1 MVSVECRNL
10 TKFFGYRRVLE
21 GVCVRVEQGE
31 TLVVTGRN
39 GSGKT
44 TLLRLISGLA
54 KPTSGE
60 VVISVN
66 GQPLDSDA
74 VYHHLGF
81 VTPDLSLYTELTAL
95 ENLAFFA
102 ALRGLPTERHGVR
115 SLLHECL
122 AGVGLEERA
131 DDLLRDFSSGLK
143 QRLKLAFAV
152 LHRPA
157 VLLLDEPTSNLDA
170 AGVEI
175 VERLIRE
182 QKQRGIVI
190 LATNNAE
197 ELKHGDQILRLSP

>member
-1 MVSVECRNL
+1 MTFVECRNL
-10 TKFFGYRRVLE
+10 TKFFGYRRVFE
-21 GVCVRVEQGE
+21 GVCLRAEQGE

-66 GQPLDSDA
+66 GQPLDSDE

-81 VTPDLSLYTELTAL
+81 VTPDMSLYTELTAL
-95 ENLAFFA
+95 ENLSFFA
-102 ALRGLPTERHGVR
+102 SLRGLQLSNGDLREH
-115 SLLHECL
+115 L
-122 AGVGLEERA
+122 AEVGLEERA
-131 DDLLRDFSSGLK
+131 DDVLRDFSSGLK

-175 VERLIRE
+175 VERLIRD
-182 QKQRGIVI
+182 QKQRGVVI

-197 ELKHGDQILRLSP
+197 ELKHGDQILRLGG

>member
-10 TKFFGYRRVLE
+10 TKSFGYRCVLE
-21 GVCVRVEQGE
+21 GVCLRVEQGE

-39 GSGKT
+39 GAGKT
-44 TLLRLISGLA
+44 TLLRLIAGLS
-54 KPTSGE
+54 KPTRGE
-60 VVISVN
+60 VVIAVN
-66 GQPLDSDA
+66 GQPLDSEE
-74 VYHHLGF
+74 VHRHVGF
-81 VTPDLSLYTELTAL
+81 VTPDLSLYAELTAL

-102 ALRGLPTERHGVR
+102 ALRGLPTQRHDAR
-115 SLLHECL
+115 CLHEYL
-122 AGVGLEERA
+122 GAVGLLERA

-175 VERLIRE
+175 VERLIRD
-182 QKQRGIVI
+182 QKQRGVVI

>member
-1 MVSVECRNL
+1 MTFVECRNL
-10 TKFFGYRRVLE
+10 TKFFGNRRVFE
-21 GVCVRVEQGE
+21 GVCVRAEQGE

-54 KPTSGE
+54 KPTNGE
-60 VVISVN
+60 VVIAVN
-66 GQPLDSDA
+66 GQPLDSDE
-74 VYHHLGF
+74 VFHHVGF

-95 ENLAFFA
+95 ENLSFFA
-102 ALRGLPTERHGVR
+102 CLRGLRLSNGDLRERLR
-115 SLLHECL
+115 E
-122 AGVGLEERA
+122 VGLQGRA

-152 LHRPA
+152 LHHPA

-175 VERLIRE
+175 VERLIRD
-182 QKQRGIVI
+182 QKQRGVVI

-197 ELKHGDQILRLSP
+197 ELKHGDQILRLKSDE

>member
-1 MVSVECRNL
+1 MTFVECRNL
-10 TKFFGYRRVLE
+10 TKFFGYRRVFE
-21 GVCVRVEQGE
+21 GVCVRAEQGE

-66 GQPLDSDA
+66 GQPLDSDE

-102 ALRGLPTERHGVR
+102 SLRGLRLSNDDLRERLV
-115 SLLHECL
+115 E
-122 AGVGLEERA
+122 VGLQERA

-143 QRLKLAFAV
+143 QRLKLAFGV
-152 LHRPA
+152 LHRPT

-175 VERLIRE
+175 VERLIRD
-182 QKQRGIVI
+182 QKQRGVVI

-197 ELKHGDQILRLSP
+197 ELKHGDQILRLNN